1 MAIAA
6 RVIQYILNGMNAI
19 ATRAPTAAVDPAAIA
34 TYVEEVAR
42 YFEDAG
48 LPRIAG
54 RLIGVLM
61 VAEPRE
67 QSAADLAHRLHAS
80 RASISTMGRLLI
92 SAGILERWTV
102 PGQRREYL
110 RFRDDA
116 WPTVMI
122 EKTRWI
128 SELRRLGERGLQL
141 YAETDGPARESL
153 GELVDLMEFFERQ
166 WPPLMERWVA
176 ERAAEKGTAGA

>member
-1 MAIAA
+1 
-6 RVIQYILNGMNAI
+6 MNA
-19 ATRAPTAAVDPAAIA
+19 AAVSAPAGAADPEAVA
-34 TYVEEVAR
+34 TYVEEAAR

-67 QSAADLAHRLHAS
+67 QSAADLAQRLHAS

-92 SAGILERWTV
+92 SFGIVERWTV

-110 RFRDDA
+110 RLRDDA
-116 WPTVMI
+116 WPTVLM

-141 YAETDGPARESL
+141 YGETDGPARESL
-153 GELVDLMEFFERQ
+153 GELVDLMKFFERE
-166 WPPLMERWVA
+166 WPPLLERWLS
-176 ERAAEKGTAGA
+176 ERAAEEGMTGA